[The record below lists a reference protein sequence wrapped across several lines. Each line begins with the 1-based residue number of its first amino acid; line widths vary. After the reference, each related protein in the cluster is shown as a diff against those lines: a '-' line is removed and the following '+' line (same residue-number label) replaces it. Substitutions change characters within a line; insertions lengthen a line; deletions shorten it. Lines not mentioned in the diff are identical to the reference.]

1 MLVHRHPSSENKESK
16 SDMRRLQKSSKYLL
30 NSLCIR
36 SRFLTKFKRWMFTRY
51 GFFIITATL
60 IVFINEILFYE
71 WSRFHWP
78 NIESLAKNI
87 ANVETHRST
96 VEKLLLVADPQL
108 IGEKDEG
115 LFGLI
120 TRKDADRYLAKTF
133 SQVNQYI
140 KPDWILFLGDIFDE
154 GLSATDDE
162 FKRYFDR
169 FDSIFQYENRE
180 QKCIVIPGDND
191 VGGEYYGDKQPIL
204 RQRFRNY
211 FGRTIALH
219 RQNNIEYLKLD
230 IDMFESYIDDK
241 RAAIMEQ
248 TQNRPLSSIF
258 RIVLNHWP
266 LLTRSARFVKPFI
279 NELEPNLILKG
290 DSHHFYIFAYDR
302 INMTN
307 RIIAREYL
315 SQSILSIDLDQK
327 RFIYEI
333 SVPTCSYRMGVDR
346 IGYIV
351 LLLDSATKTAHLS
364 ILSTPRRYI
373 SLYLYAAYGIC
384 FLISLV
390 LILLFPRRSLSKWL
404 TLNR

>member
-1 MLVHRHPSSENKESK
+1 MLVHRHPSSENKELK
-16 SDMRRLQKSSKYLL
+16 PDMRLLQKSSRYLS
-30 NSLCIR
+30 NSLYIR
-36 SRFLTKFKRWMFTRY
+36 SRFLTKFKRWMLTRY
-51 GFFIITATL
+51 GFFFITAILT
-60 IVFINEILFYE
+60 IFINEILFYE
-71 WSRFHWP
+71 WSRFYWP
-78 NIESLAKNI
+78 DIESLAKKP
-87 ANVETHRST
+87 T

-140 KPDWILFLGDIFDE
+140 KPDWIIFLGDIFDE

-180 QKCIVIPGDND
+180 QKFIVIPGDND

-211 FGRTIALH
+211 FGRTIALY
-219 RQNNIEYLKLD
+219 RQNDIEYLKLD
-230 IDMFESYIDDK
+230 IDMLETYMDDK
-241 RAAIMEQ
+241 RDAIMEQ

-266 LLTRSARFVKPFI
+266 LLTRPARFIKPFI

-290 DSHHFYIFAYDR
+290 DSHHFYVFAYDR

-307 RIIAREYL
+307 RIIAQEYL
-315 SQSILSIDLDQK
+315 PQSILSIDLDQK

-333 SVPTCSYRMGVDR
+333 SVPTCSYRMGVNR

-351 LLLDSATKTAHLS
+351 LLLDSATKTAHLA

-384 FLISLV
+384 FLISLIF
-390 LILLFPRRSLSKWL
+390 ILFCPRRFLSKWL

>member
-78 NIESLAKNI
+78 NIESLAKK
-87 ANVETHRST
+87 ST

-258 RIVLNHWP
+258 RVVLNHWP

-373 SLYLYAAYGIC
+373 SLYFYAAYGIC